1 MSSGVYKFRQLLY
14 LFNAKVRMKKERLK
28 NWANFFPNANPFIS
42 SISIRAKP
50 SLSLGRHHG
59 SSSKNTYHSVR
70 ESSLF
75 NSDHAF
81 TAADT
86 DLEPATQRKIQLLI
100 QMVRCKTS
108 SSQKKTYAVRRRW
121 CEVKIKSRALRTNQ
135 SRSATCQPPTKRL
148 RQPMYII

>member
-28 NWANFFPNANPFIS
+28 TEPTSFPTRILSSAPSQSEPNP
-42 SISIRAKP
+42 
-50 SLSLGRHHG
+50 LSLGRHHG

-135 SRSATCQPPTKRL
+135 SRSATCQPPIPNACAGLCT
-148 RQPMYII
+148 